1 MGRVARGSGLSTKDQ
16 IEAIVVRIT
25 NVGSGGGWVSVGGGG
40 AAVAKS
46 ENFGTN
52 TGALTAWAVIVVRA
66 SCGDGEGG
74 LWTLSEEV
82 EFRIEKWIRW
92 G

>member
-1 MGRVARGSGLSTKDQ
+1 MEPLFVT
-16 IEAIVVRIT
+16 VT

-40 AAVAKS
+40 AAVPKS

-52 TGALTAWAVIVVRA
+52 TGALTAWAVIVVLA

-74 LWTLSEEV
+74 L
-82 EFRIEKWIRW
+82 
-92 G
+92 